1 MAELRLAG
9 TISDIVNGVINGWLR
24 RITAD
29 DADAGLHVTQSGA
42 GDGLRVEMGA
52 NTFRV
57 GPGAVPRV
65 PKLEVDDAATYMDK
79 DGGNNMILADAVT
92 GVKTLAQLAAGGGG
106 GGSPP
111 QVQRVVVNDQPTY
124 TTQSTSFV
132 DIDATRLAIT
142 MTTGASWVLIML
154 TGTTWNTSVPSNM
167 FDVSIDG
174 VRQGGANGIHTEASS
189 VLHGISLMWVASV
202 SAGSHTFKPLWRV
215 SAGEANLPASS
226 SITPAMFAV
235 IELL

>member
-1 MAELRLAG
+1 MAQLKLAG
-9 TISDIVNGVINGWLR
+9 AIADIVNGVVNGWLR
-24 RITAD
+24 KVTVGD
-29 DADAGLHVTQSGA
+29 SDPGLHVTQSGA

-65 PKLEVDDAATYMDK
+65 PRLEVDDAATYIDK
-79 DGGNNMILADAVT
+79 DGGNNMVLADAIT

-111 QVQRVVVNDQPTY
+111 QVQRVVINDQGTY

-132 DIDATRLAIT
+132 DIDSTRLVIN
-142 MTTGASWVLIML
+142 MTTGASWVLILL

-167 FDVSIDG
+167 FDISIDG
-174 VRQGGANGIHTEASS
+174 VRQGGTNGIHYESS
-189 VLHGISLMWVASV
+189 NVAHGVSLVWLAPV
-202 SAGSHTFKPLWRV
+202 SAGTHTFKPQWRV
-215 SAGEANLPASS
+215 SAAEANLPAISTV
-226 SITPAMFAV
+226 TPVMFAV